1 MKLTLVCFFALVVS
15 CFVAVETAS
24 AQTSPSAS
32 RPTSEQSLQ
41 ELVKEVRQ
49 LRATLQSINAAVY
62 KGQVMLER
70 LRLQQEQVS
79 RISRE
84 LTDTREN
91 LSDLRGHQ
99 QRLRDMLGRVESG
112 VETGAKHP
120 GELASVKTEL
130 EMINQRELRLSAR
143 ETQLANELE
152 LERAKLNDLNHRLNA
167 LELEMSPK

>member
-1 MKLTLVCFFALVVS
+1 MKLSIVCLFVSLFVV
-15 CFVAVETAS
+15 VETAS
-24 AQTSPSAS
+24 AQTSTNAS

-49 LRATLQSINAAVY
+49 LRSTLQSINAAVY
-62 KGQVMLER
+62 KGQVMIER

-79 RISRE
+79 RTSRE
-84 LTDTREN
+84 LTDLREN
-91 LSDLRGHQ
+91 LSELRAQ
-99 QRLRDMLGRVESG
+99 QHRLKELSGRVETG

-130 EMINQRELRLSAR
+130 EMLSQRELRMAAR
-143 ETQLANELE
+143 EAQLSNDLE
-152 LERAKLNDLNHRLNA
+152 LERAKLNDLNNRLNA